1 MTESSPQ
8 RTIDMRGILGETFG
22 VTTSNFYLLLFFIF
36 AVKTPTYLFRLLLPW
51 QDFLSV
57 FGVTTNALRWGF
69 DILTTL
75 SWLFS
80 MIGVAFITQKHLDG
94 EAESFHSVITFC
106 VSRFTDVVWTYLLLL
121 LVLTVRIFALIIP
134 GIIYAN
140 TSSFALFASA
150 LRQNKGS
157 EAIRYSEN
165 LVQGQWWNVFGYQLL
180 VFLIIFTSTIAIW
193 IITRN
198 SQQIDLFTWLAYQ
211 SLTGALEIF
220 AIVWQVLFFRR
231 VETCKV
237 IWESNDAKVI
247 LAT

>member
-1 MTESSPQ
+1 MTELSPQ
-8 RTIDMRGILGETFG
+8 HTINMSGFLAETFG
-22 VTTSNFYLLLFFIF
+22 VITSNFYLFLFFILIIKIP
-36 AVKTPTYLFRLLLPW
+36 VYLFRLLVSW

-57 FGVTTNALRWGF
+57 YGVTTNTFRWGF
-69 DILTTL
+69 DILDTL
-75 SWLFS
+75 VWVFS
-80 MIGVAFITQKHLDG
+80 MIGVAHITQKYLEG
-94 EAESFHSVITFC
+94 NAERFQSVITFSI
-106 VSRFTDVVWTYLLLL
+106 SRFMDVVWTYL
-121 LVLTVRIFALIIP
+121 VLILFMTVRIFALLIP
-134 GIIYAN
+134 GIIFAN
-140 TSSFALFASA
+140 TSSFALLASA
-150 LRQNKGS
+150 LRQKKGC